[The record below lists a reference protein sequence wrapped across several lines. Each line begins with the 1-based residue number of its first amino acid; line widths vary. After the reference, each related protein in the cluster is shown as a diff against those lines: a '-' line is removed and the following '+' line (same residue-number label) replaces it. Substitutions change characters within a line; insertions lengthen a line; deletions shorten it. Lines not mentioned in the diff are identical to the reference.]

1 MKKHKE
7 VINLLDDIHKLQD
20 TIIKK
25 ANTEILSGV
34 DLSVKIALKDIIK
47 ICGITQDKAI
57 NAMHKLTIEDET
69 L

>member
-57 NAMHKLTIEDET
+57 NAMHKLTIEDEY

>member
-1 MKKHKE
+1 MEKQKE
-7 VINLLDDIHKLQD
+7 AIDLLDEMYKLQD

-34 DLSVKIALKDIIK
+34 DLSIKIALKDIIK
-47 ICGITQDKAI
+47 ICEITQDKAI
-57 NAMHKLTIEDET
+57 NAIHKLTAKDET

>member
-1 MKKHKE
+1 MKDKE
-7 VINLLDDIHKLQD
+7 VIDLIDEMQKHQNI
-20 TIIKK
+20 IIKK
-25 ANTEILSGV
+25 ANTELLEEV
-34 DLSVKIALKDIIK
+34 DFSIKIALKDIIY

>member
-1 MKKHKE
+1 MDKNE
-7 VINLLDDIHKLQD
+7 VIDLIDNIYKLQD

-25 ANTEILSGV
+25 ANTELVESGV
-34 DLSVKIALKDIIK
+34 DLSIKIALRDIVY

-57 NAMHKLTIEDET
+57 NAMHKLTVEDET

>member
-1 MKKHKE
+1 MDKNE
-7 VINLLDDIHKLQD
+7 VIDLIDNIYKLQD

-25 ANTEILSGV
+25 ANTELVESGV
-34 DLSVKIALKDIIK
+34 DLSIKIALRDIVY

-57 NAMHKLTIEDET
+57 NAMHKLTVEDEY

>member
-1 MKKHKE
+1 MKNKE
-7 VINLLDDIHKLQD
+7 AIDLIDEIYKMQD

-25 ANTEILSGV
+25 ANTELVSSGV
-34 DLSVKIALKDIIK
+34 DLSIKIALKDIVH

-57 NAMHKLTIEDET
+57 NAMHKLTIEDEA

>member
-1 MKKHKE
+1 MENKE
-7 VINLLDDIHKLQD
+7 VIDLLDEMYKMQD
-20 TIIKK
+20 VIIKK
-25 ANTEILSGV
+25 ANTELLAEV
-34 DLSVKIALKDIIK
+34 DFSIKIALKDIIY